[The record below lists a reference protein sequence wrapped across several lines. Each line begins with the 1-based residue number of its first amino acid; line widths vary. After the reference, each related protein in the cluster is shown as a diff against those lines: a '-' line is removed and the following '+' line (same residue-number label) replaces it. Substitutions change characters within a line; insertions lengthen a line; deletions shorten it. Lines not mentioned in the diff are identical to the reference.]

1 MTENIY
7 TKADMSR
14 NVIFFLS
21 LFFTH
26 FGMQNNLNFKHQLNK
41 LFQ

>member
-1 MTENIY
+1 MTGNIY

-14 NVIFFLS
+14 NVIFLKFI
-21 LFFTH
+21 FTH